1 MKVLVT
7 GSEGYIGSILV
18 PMLIEK
24 GFEVVGLD
32 VCFYSNG
39 NLNRYSFPKYKLI
52 KKDIRD
58 VTLDDL
64 KGQNYDAIIHL
75 AALSNDPLGILNK
88 DLTYEINYKASVN
101 LAYMAK
107 KAGISRFIFA
117 SSCSLYG
124 ASNKIL
130 TEDDEPNPQTPYGKS
145 KILAEID
152 ISKFADET
160 FSPTF
165 MRNATACG
173 FSPRMRFDI
182 VVNNLTG
189 YAQVEN
195 EIKIMG
201 DGTPW
206 RPLVHV
212 KDISEAII
220 KVLQADR
227 KIIHNQTFNVGD
239 SNENYQI
246 KTIAQHIQKV
256 FNCNISIAKKNA
268 NDTRNYIVSFQKL
281 NNKLGYKAKYS
292 LDDAIY
298 ELKSIYNDIQLT
310 KNEFYHRLYNRL
322 KQIKYLIQNNIID
335 KNLRKKE

>member
-1 MKVLVT
+1 
-7 GSEGYIGSILV
+7 
-18 PMLIEK
+18 
-24 GFEVVGLD
+24 
-32 VCFYSNG
+32 
-39 NLNRYSFPKYKLI
+39 
-52 KKDIRD
+52 
-58 VTLDDL
+58 
-64 KGQNYDAIIHL
+64 
-75 AALSNDPLGILNK
+75 
-88 DLTYEINYKASVN
+88 
-101 LAYMAK
+101 
-107 KAGISRFIFA
+107 
-117 SSCSLYG
+117 
-124 ASNKIL
+124 
-130 TEDDEPNPQTPYGKS
+130 
-145 KILAEID
+145 
-152 ISKFADET
+152 
-160 FSPTF
+160 